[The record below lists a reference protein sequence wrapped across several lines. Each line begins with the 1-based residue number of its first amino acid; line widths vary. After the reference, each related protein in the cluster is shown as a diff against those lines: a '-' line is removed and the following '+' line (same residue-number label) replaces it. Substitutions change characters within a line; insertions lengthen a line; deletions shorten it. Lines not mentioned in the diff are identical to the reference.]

1 MKWKGNTTNEKFLV
15 AVKIILGN
23 ELQHV
28 INILENKNNVML
40 ISNFFF
46 YFGNQK
52 RRRRIKP
59 KVSIRKERTQR
70 RSQ

>member
-28 INILENKNNVML
+28 ISILENKNNVML

-46 YFGNQK
+46 LLWEPEKKKKN
-52 RRRRIKP
+52 
-59 KVSIRKERTQR
+59 
-70 RSQ
+70 